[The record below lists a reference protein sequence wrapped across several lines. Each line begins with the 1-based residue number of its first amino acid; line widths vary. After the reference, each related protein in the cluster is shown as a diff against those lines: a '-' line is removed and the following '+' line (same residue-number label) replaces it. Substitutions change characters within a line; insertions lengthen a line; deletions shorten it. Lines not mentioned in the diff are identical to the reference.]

1 MEIKSEKT
9 NERLEMIDRWKAS
22 GKSINSFC
30 KEENIP
36 YFTFLYWRDKLVNKK
51 NRSGFVKIKPRV
63 SLKVKGTTTCE
74 IIFINGNRLNF
85 SVPPDASYLK
95 ALLT

>member
-22 GKSINSFC
+22 GKSISSFC

-36 YFTFLYWRDKLVNKK
+36 YFTFLYWRDKLFKK
-51 NRSGFVKIKPRV
+51 NNRSGFVKIKPSV
-63 SLKVKGTTTCE
+63 SHKLKDTTCE
-74 IIFINGNRLNF
+74 IIFTNGNRLNF
-85 SVPPDASYLK
+85 PVPPEASYLK

>member
-9 NERLEMIDRWKAS
+9 KERLEMIDRWKAS

-36 YFTFLYWRDKLVNKK
+36 YFTFLYWRDKLVKK
-51 NRSGFVKIKPRV
+51 NNRSGFVKIKARV
-63 SLKVKGTTTCE
+63 SKITKDNTCE
-74 IIFINGNRLNF
+74 IIFTSGNRLNF
-85 SVPPDASYLK
+85 SAAPEAAYLK